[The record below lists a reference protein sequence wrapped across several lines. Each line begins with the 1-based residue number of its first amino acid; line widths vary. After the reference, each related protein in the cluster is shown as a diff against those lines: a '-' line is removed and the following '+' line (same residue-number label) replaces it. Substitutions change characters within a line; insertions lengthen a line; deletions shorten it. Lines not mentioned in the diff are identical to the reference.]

1 MRTDLKN
8 IAENLVN
15 VMQILEEEYGIMPA
29 TKENEA
35 KEETK
40 QQVILDT
47 THPKASLLMPSPR
60 VEKHRKDWDAPRK
73 IGKPCTKGKFYRR

>member
-29 TKENEA
+29 TEENEA
-35 KEETK
+35 KEKTK

-47 THPKASLLMPSPR
+47 ATPKASLLMPPPR
-60 VEKHRKDWDAPRK
+60 VEKHRKDWYAPRK